1 MDAPAEQWRP
11 YIPDDVYTLLTQG
24 EVTSLEHIPWGSNYT
39 FCATLELEDRS
50 GLGIYKPRRGE
61 RPLWDFP
68 DGTLYRR
75 EYAAFVVSQ
84 AVGWPFVP
92 PTVIRD
98 GPHGVGTMQLFVESE
113 PPGSIKEL
121 QRPDDLELARIAA
134 FDIFANNADRK
145 AGHLLR
151 DPAGRVWG
159 IDHGLTFNVPLKVRT
174 VLLHYCGEPI
184 PDTVLG
190 EVRDFRGN
198 GARVDGLTRF
208 LADVLA
214 DDEVEIFL
222 KRMDAM
228 IDCGAYPTLSGYRNV
243 PWPPF

>member
-11 YIPDDVYTLLTQG
+11 QIADDVYTLLTQG
-24 EVTSLEHIPWGSNYT
+24 EVTGLEHIPWGSNYT
-39 FCATLELEDRS
+39 FCATLEVDGLA

-68 DGTLYRR
+68 DGTLYQR

-98 GPHGVGTMQLFVESE
+98 GPHGVGSMQLFVDSE

-151 DPAGRVWG
+151 DREGRMWG
-159 IDHGLTFNVPLKVRT
+159 IDHGLTFNLPLKVRT
-174 VLLHYCGEPI
+174 VLLHYCGEQI
-184 PDTVLG
+184 PQPVLQ
-190 EVRDFRGN
+190 EMRAFREDA
-198 GARVDGLTRF
+198 ARVNALVAA
-208 LADVLA
+208 LAGVLE
-214 DDEVEIFL
+214 DEEIEIFL

-228 IDCGAYPTLSGYRNV
+228 IGCGLYPTLGGYRNV